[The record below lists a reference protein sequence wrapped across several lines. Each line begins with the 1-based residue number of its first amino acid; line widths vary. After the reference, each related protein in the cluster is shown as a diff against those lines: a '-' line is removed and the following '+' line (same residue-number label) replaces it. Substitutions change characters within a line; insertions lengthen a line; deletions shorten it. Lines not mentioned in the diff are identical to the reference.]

1 MGSLPSASLPSQRF
15 NVDQS
20 TLPFAIT
27 TKRTYELIK
36 KGDRYHKV
44 WISQPGSGLEKRQ
57 CTLQVCFRPTGKQP
71 KLAIIFRGK
80 GKWITKEE
88 KAAWHKHVDVYFQE
102 NAWADTDFSVAWA
115 QVKSRVT
122 NDLHCS
128 AIT

>member
-15 NVDQS
+15 DVNQKS
-20 TLPFAIT
+20 PPFAIT
-27 TKRTYELIK
+27 TKRTYELVK